1 MTAVVDQEMKDL
13 ANWLGLDLMLADPGR

>member
-1 MTAVVDQEMKDL
+1 MTAAVDEEMKDL